1 MNVPHSDISFVKKC
15 KQCKKKTS
23 ANFYIMAAKLKNIS
37 SLEDADSEDDIFEF
51 LNFVENA
58 TILIDDSDD
67 DDIQEIQEVASRA
80 ADEIAQELLYSP
92 QKKRKRSKSSQS
104 SVPSKFFKS
113 PNTSPEN
120 FTEQDFHQKFRITKS
135 TFQKLADLLE
145 SREQYIENRPH
156 NPIPLEVQLMIG
168 LRYYATGSYQN
179 ELCEFFSVHQTT
191 IGRIVH
197 RISSALEDILLDY
210 IKIPVTKSELK
221 EIQEQFYNI
230 AQFANVI
237 GIVATKHIPLNSPHG
252 NENILSY
259 RNSSGTYSL
268 ILQIICDSKCRIMH
282 IDASSPGSM
291 TNEDVFEASE
301 LNDLFERRGVLLG
314 NDSYKSRPI
323 LLIPIASAENES
335 EKRYNFFH
343 KKTQKIGDTCME
355 MMLKRFPVLQN
366 GLRVHISKS
375 ISIILA
381 LGVLHNFCILNKDP
395 LP

>member
-1 MNVPHSDISFVKKC
+1 
-15 KQCKKKTS
+15 
-23 ANFYIMAAKLKNIS
+23 MASKLKSIS
-37 SLEDADSEDDIFEF
+37 SLEDVDSSDDIFEF

-58 TILIDDSDD
+58 TILVDDSDNED
-67 DDIQEIQEVASRA
+67 MQGAANDI
-80 ADEIAQELLYSP
+80 IAHQSTYNPRL
-92 QKKRKRSKSSQS
+92 KRKRSKSSQS
-104 SVPSKFFKS
+104 FAPSKFFKS
-113 PNTSPEN
+113 PNTSPDN
-120 FTEQDFHQKFRITKS
+120 FTEKDFHEKFRITKS
-135 TFQKLADLLE
+135 TFHKLADLLE
-145 SREQYIENRPH
+145 SRDQYIENRPH

-197 RISSALEDILLDY
+197 RISSALEDLLLDF

-237 GIVATKHIPLNSPHG
+237 GIVATKHVPLNSPHG

-259 RNSSGTYSL
+259 RNTSGTYSL
-268 ILQIICDSKCRIMH
+268 ILQIICDSKCRIMN

-291 TNEDVFEASE
+291 TKEEVFDACE
-301 LNDLFERRGVLLG
+301 LNDLFGKRGVLLG
-314 NDSYKSRPI
+314 NEAYKSRSI
-323 LLIPIASAENES
+323 LLTPIINAETES

-343 KKTQKIGDTCME
+343 QKTQKIGDSCLE

-381 LGVLHNFCILNKDP
+381 LGVLHNFCIINKDP